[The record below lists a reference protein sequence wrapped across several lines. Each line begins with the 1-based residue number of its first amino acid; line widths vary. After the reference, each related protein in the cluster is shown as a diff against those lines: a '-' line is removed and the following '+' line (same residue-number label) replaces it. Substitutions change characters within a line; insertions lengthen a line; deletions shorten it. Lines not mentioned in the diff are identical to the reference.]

1 MRPFYRSYQ
10 RGGSMFGLLLTIIIG
25 FIVGVIAKL
34 IMPGKENMGF
44 IVTALL
50 GIAGSIVATYA
61 GQAIGWYT
69 ASEEAG
75 WIGSI
80 VGAFLLLWIYQK
92 IKARNATA

>member
-1 MRPFYRSYQ
+1 
-10 RGGSMFGLLLTIIIG
+10 MFGLLMTIIVG
-25 FIVGVIAKL
+25 LIVGVIAKL

-44 IVTALL
+44 IVTTLL

-61 GQAIGWYT
+61 GQAVGWYE
-69 ASEEAG
+69 AGEGAG

-92 IKARNATA
+92 FKSRSAAA

>member
-1 MRPFYRSYQ
+1 
-10 RGGSMFGLLLTIIIG
+10 MFGLLLTIIIG
-25 FIVGVIAKL
+25 FVVGVIAKL

-44 IVTALL
+44 IITTLL

-61 GQAIGWYT
+61 GQAVGWYQ
-69 ASEEAG
+69 AGEGAG

-92 IKARNATA
+92 FRSRSAAA